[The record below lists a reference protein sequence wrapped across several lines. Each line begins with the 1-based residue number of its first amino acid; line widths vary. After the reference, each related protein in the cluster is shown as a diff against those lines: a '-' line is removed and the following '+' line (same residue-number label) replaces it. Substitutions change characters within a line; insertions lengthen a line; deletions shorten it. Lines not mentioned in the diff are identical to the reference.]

1 MIREYDCECYDCP
14 MAYPPILDEC
24 IEGIW
29 CDKVGGKLYAF
40 GTCDDAWR
48 EELPSQIESVGE
60 RDREFRRVMGQKK
73 KQRRMRIIEHEIGGY
88 NPAPGW
94 IIEVP
99 NGEYVRYPGDSNNQ
113 KSLKRQANK
122 RVRKCND
129 DIPNGNSYRKLFDYW
144 WELY

>member
-24 IEGIW
+24 IEDIW

-48 EELPSQIESVGE
+48 EERG
-60 RDREFRRVMGQKK
+60 REFRRVMGQKK
-73 KQRRMRIIEHEIGGY
+73 KQRRIRIIEHEIGGY